1 MEDPPR
7 PRKFKR
13 ASVSF
18 EGSIKVQEKITAP
31 KPTHNSVC
39 RYDSTANEDMFMI
52 ELGESASEGDIVK
65 PVKNLIAKEMLIQ
78 VEPKRKEP
86 SVVARLMG
94 LDDIPSPQQF
104 TRQQRR
110 PPESFT
116 QRKEQREAPRTMQM
130 FVDQAHRRNYTE
142 HHQVNDL
149 NEDLEA
155 SYISTRRY
163 SSRWNTKPEHNTHM
177 PEMAVIQ
184 HKYLEAAQ
192 LSADEKL
199 QNSKVFLDA
208 SNELEFNDKLLLKC
222 RPQHDSI
229 FSKHFLDKQVD
240 TSSSMYSRIAVLKPA
255 TSANSQGTS
264 ILGKP
269 GRRGSGHHD
278 MNLPRRRDNA
288 HLLHLQHPHGGH
300 SSFKSP
306 KIHVKGKSERIFPTR
321 IVVLKPNCG
330 KTHSDVTSAQYRAE
344 EKKPGKRLSF
354 GAGKS
359 GSAEIKN
366 SSKYAHDS
374 SFYSKEARELAK
386 QITTRM
392 RNSHGP
398 SDVRKDSNLV
408 YSDIIGYATDEISRD
423 VYESDSS
430 NELDMLK
437 PCSGSLYCRTNR
449 CKSLL
454 TGTIESSVSKE
465 AKQRLSE
472 RWKMSQ
478 TCQDMETASRGS
490 TLGEMLSLPNRETES
505 ERLDAME
512 TFDRKIGGKCT
523 DAWEYPLGV
532 SSRDARKDGY
542 ISSRSRSL
550 SPLGSQIQ
558 GMSTRQEV
566 SPNSRNLRLRVRL
579 NGLRSMDHS
588 RNKSWDGSQSQVEE
602 VSFSDKRSGR
612 KKLRS
617 CHRKGTGANDT
628 FQEAIF
634 CKMMNSTTE
643 CNLSEKLHLP
653 LAMTVSKNATS
664 VVDLSTHTA
673 YTDEGKASESSIDP
687 MQKSILESNDTLF
700 PEQDAS
706 YIQESSVLT
715 VPSQCHLP
723 ESESSESSRDG
734 HPSPVS
740 VLEGLTFTEDSLSG
754 SESLEIVS
762 AKINDLRMKIQ
773 QLKKKSS
780 YCDADAAADYFNDFP
795 QSEMLIVEEEKCMEM
810 SPSSWESSYIS
821 DVLMDSGFME
831 TEPDAFIA
839 TSHYLDFPLSPSTFE
854 NLEKKYS
861 FKGGTSVV
869 ISRHARRLLFDRL
882 NLALL
887 EILQQYVDPCPW
899 LQRRVVDDLGCQ
911 RQPKVTDALPRL
923 LADQAS
929 LSNSDTSERILD
941 QEMCWLDVRV
951 DINLIGKDVEKSIVD
966 DLITEMLML

>member
-1 MEDPPR
+1 MEEPPR

-18 EGSIKVQEKITAP
+18 EGSIKAQEKITAP

-52 ELGESASEGDIVK
+52 ELGESASKRVIAK
-65 PVKNLIAKEMLIQ
+65 PVKSLIAKEMLIQ
-78 VEPKRKEP
+78 VEPKIKEP
-86 SVVARLMG
+86 SVIARLMG

-104 TRQQRR
+104 TREQRR
-110 PPESFT
+110 PPDSFR

-130 FVDQAHRRNYTE
+130 FVDQARRRNYTE

-163 SSRWNTKPEHNTHM
+163 SSRWNTKPEHNTNM

-184 HKYLEAAQ
+184 HKYLEAAH

-199 QNSKVFLDA
+199 QNSK
-208 SNELEFNDKLLLKC
+208 
-222 RPQHDSI
+222 
-229 FSKHFLDKQVD
+229 HFLDIQVD
-240 TSSSMYSRIAVLKPA
+240 TSSSMYSRIAILKPA

-269 GRRGSGHHD
+269 GRCGSGHHD
-278 MNLPRRRDNA
+278 MKLPRRRDNA

-306 KIHVKGKSERIFPTR
+306 KIHVKGKSESIFPTR

-330 KTHSDVTSAQYRAE
+330 KTHSDVASAQYRAE
-344 EKKPGKRLSF
+344 EKKPGTRLSF
-354 GAGKS
+354 GTGKS
-359 GSAEIKN
+359 GSAEINN
-366 SSKYAHDS
+366 SCKYAHDS
-374 SFYSKEARELAK
+374 SFYSKEAREIAK

-398 SDVRKDSNLV
+398 SDARKDSNLV
-408 YSDIIGYATDEISRD
+408 YSDIIGYATDESSCG
-423 VYESDSS
+423 VCESDSS

-437 PCSGSLYCRTNR
+437 PCLENLYCRTNR

-454 TGTIESSVSKE
+454 TGTVESSVSKE
-465 AKQRLSE
+465 ATKRLSE

-490 TLGEMLSLPNRETES
+490 TLGEMLSLPNIETES
-505 ERLDAME
+505 ERLHAME
-512 TFDRKIGGKCT
+512 TFDGKIGEKCT

-532 SSRDARKDGY
+532 SSRDAWKDGY
-542 ISSRSRSL
+542 ISSKSRSL

-558 GMSTRQEV
+558 GMSTQQEV
-566 SPNSRNLRLRVRL
+566 GPNSRKLRLRVRP
-579 NGLRSMDHS
+579 NGLRSTDRS

-617 CHRKGTGANDT
+617 GHRKGSGTKDT

-634 CKMMNSTTE
+634 CKMMNSNAE

-653 LAMTVSKNATS
+653 SAMTVSKSATS
-664 VVDLSTHTA
+664 VVDLAMHTA
-673 YTDEGKASESSIDP
+673 HTGEAKASESSIDII
-687 MQKSILESNDTLF
+687 QKSIFESNETLF
-700 PEQDAS
+700 PDQDAS
-706 YIQESSVLT
+706 YIQESSVLLT
-715 VPSQCHLP
+715 APSQCHLP

-754 SESLEIVS
+754 SESLETVS

-773 QLKKKSS
+773 QLKKKSP

-795 QSEMLIVEEEKCMEM
+795 QPEMLIVEEEKCMEM
-810 SPSSWESSYIS
+810 SPSRWETSYIS
-821 DVLMDSGFME
+821 DVLMDSGFKE
-831 TEPDAFIA
+831 SEPDAFIA
-839 TSHYLDFPLSPSTFE
+839 TSHSLDFPLSPSTFE
-854 NLEKKYS
+854 NMEKKYS
-861 FKGGTSVV
+861 LKEGGASVV
-869 ISRHARRLLFDRL
+869 ISRHDRRLLFDRL

-899 LQRRVVDDLGCQ
+899 LQQRSVVNDLGCK
-911 RQPKVTDALPRL
+911 RQPKVADALPRL

-941 QEMCWLDVRV
+941 REMCWLDVRV